1 MNLSRMFTPVALAM
15 AMALG
20 TAGAASAQHR
30 ERDRSQDN
38 RRDGARTETAQ
49 PQRRSEPQAAQRQ
62 QAAPRTFTQAPR
74 QVQPEVRRD
83 DRSRSFD
90 NRGSDNRRFDNR
102 TLDNRRFDN
111 RSFDNRR
118 FDNRGFDNR
127 GLNNRGFDNR
137 GFNNRGFD
145 NRGFDNR
152 RFSAPI
158 VRGRYYSPRII
169 VPRIY
174 RPGFTLGFGLFFGRP
189 LPYRYSYP
197 AYGYGYGRPA
207 VAYGAISFQ
216 LNPGNAAIY
225 VDGNYVG
232 QAIDFCDSTR
242 PLSLTAGTHR
252 IELDADGFEPVAF
265 DVNVV
270 PGQLLPYQ
278 GSLQPAY

>member
-1 MNLSRMFTPVALAM
+1 MNLRKMLTTVTVAM
-15 AMALG
+15 VMALG

-38 RRDGARTETAQ
+38 RRDGARAETAQ
-49 PQRRSEPQAAQRQ
+49 PQRRSEPQAAPRQ
-62 QAAPRTFTQAPR
+62 QVAPRQQFAPRQQVAPRTFAQAPR

-102 TLDNRRFDN
+102 
-111 RSFDNRR
+111 SFDNRR

-127 GLNNRGFDNR
+127 R
-137 GFNNRGFD
+137 FD

-169 VPRIY
+169 VPGYY
-174 RPGFTLGFGLFFGRP
+174 RPGFSVGFGLFFGRP

-197 AYGYGYGRPA
+197 AYGYGDYGRPA

-216 LNPGNAAIY
+216 LNPGNAAVY

-232 QAIDFCDSTR
+232 EAIEFGDSTR

-252 IELDADGFEPVAF
+252 IELDAEGFEPVAF
-265 DVNVV
+265 DVNVL

>member
-15 AMALG
+15 MMALG

-38 RRDGARTETAQ
+38 RRDSARTETAQ
-49 PQRRSEPQAAQRQ
+49 PQRRAEPQAAQRQ
-62 QAAPRTFTQAPR
+62 QTAPRTFTQAPR

-102 TLDNRRFDN
+102 SSDNRRFDSRSFDN

-118 FDNRGFDNR
+118 FDNRGSD
-127 GLNNRGFDNR
+127 NRGFDNR
-137 GFNNRGFD
+137 RFD

-158 VRGRYYSPRII
+158 VRGRFYSPRII

-174 RPGFTLGFGLFFGRP
+174 RPGFSLGFGLFFGRP

-197 AYGYGYGRPA
+197 AYGYGYGGPA

-216 LNPGNAAIY
+216 LNPGNAAVY
-225 VDGNYVG
+225 VDGNYIG
-232 QAIDFCDSTR
+232 QAIDYCDSTR

-252 IELDADGFEPVAF
+252 IELDAEGFEPVAF

>member
-1 MNLSRMFTPVALAM
+1 MTSGKMFTPVAVATV
-15 AMALG
+15 MALERREPPARSIANATVRRMATARG
-20 TAGAASAQHR
+20 ARAREAAQPQPSDAVSHGRPDSRRRWTAGAEA
-30 ERDRSQDN
+30 
-38 RRDGARTETAQ
+38 
-49 PQRRSEPQAAQRQ
+49 
-62 QAAPRTFTQAPR
+62 FTQAPR
-74 QVQPEVRRD
+74 QAQPEVRRD

-90 NRGSDNRRFDNR
+90 NRGADNRRFDNG
-102 TLDNRRFDN
+102 
-111 RSFDNRR
+111 SFDNRR
-118 FDNRGFDNR
+118 FDNRG
-127 GLNNRGFDNR
+127 L
-137 GFNNRGFD
+137 
-145 NRGFDNR
+145 DNR

-158 VRGRYYSPRII
+158 VRGRSYSPRII

-174 RPGFTLGFGLFFGRP
+174 RPGFSLGFGLFFGRP

-216 LNPGNAAIY
+216 LNPGNAGVY
-225 VDGNYVG
+225 VDGNYMG

-252 IELDADGFEPVAF
+252 IELEADGYEPVAF

-270 PGQLLPYQ
+270 PGELLPYQ